1 MAPSTTPARAPA
13 STPPRAGGASRPCL
27 QPDTRDQRRSGRPV
41 AAQNEIATAAGLFRF
56 SHVPDQPFAESRPR
70 TRTDPAHR
78 AGWPAPARRCRRRPG
93 APDAQVAG
101 VGIRVTSQVP
111 VAPSGSRPRDRK
123 RRVWPAPRAPGD
135 PSHEH
140 RVACRRAGKGV
151 PQSVADQGA
160 SCRPDSAPFSVRSPE
175 SRPACTDTWPAIHQ
189 PGHRQR
195 DHDLDQREGA
205 AHLPAPRRGAPP

>member
-13 STPPRAGGASRPCL
+13 STLPCAGGVHGRVSSPTRATSGAPAALSRPRTRSRPP
-27 QPDTRDQRRSGRPV
+27 PDCV
-41 AAQNEIATAAGLFRF
+41 RF

-70 TRTDPAHR
+70 TRTDPAHW
-78 AGWPAPARRCRRRPG
+78 AGWPAPARWCRRRPG
-93 APDAQVAG
+93 APDAQAAG

-111 VAPSGSRPRDRK
+111 AAPSGSRARDRK
-123 RRVWPAPRAPGD
+123 RRVWLAPRAPGD

-140 RVACRRAGKGV
+140 RVARRRAGKGV